1 MGEQH
6 VPLYTSAYAGYDVR
20 TRIRS
25 LTYGDDVGQSGW
37 LTADELERFARSL
50 ELDSGS
56 RLLDVG
62 CGAGGPALRLASTT
76 GATVVGVDVLDE
88 AVATARQLADEH
100 GLADRATFVRADA
113 DRRLPF
119 DEGSFDAILSVDA
132 MCHLPERLAVLREWR
147 RLASPGAR
155 ILFTDPTVV
164 TGLVTAEEI
173 KSRSLIGIYVFSAP
187 AANEASIAGAGFR
200 LIDCDDV
207 RRRAAIPADESPA
220 RRRAAPVPLRVPRDE
235 LGGLAPLP
243 HPQRHEARDHRDE
256 EDLAQESLEHRKRL
270 GETDGRRQVAEAE
283 GGEGDE
289 AEVEVLALFVW
300 PRLHEE
306 RPFAELVYGQVEERE
321 QEPDQHVRTERP
333 EHGLVGHTLMTQDA
347 ADRHR
352 QRGRHEQGDRKQV
365 READELRRVDEE
377 HDRRERDCCNDRH
390 GLPTVDRG
398 SGLGIADRDEER
410 DRREDRAADRPPTGV
425 VQELQ
430 QEEVREQQHQ
440 QARVA
445 VEHADDVA
453 PGDRPPA
460 PRTCGRHGATI
471 RRGGGRRITDALPR
485 PIAS

>member
-119 DEGSFDAILSVDA
+119 DDGSFDAILSVDA

-164 TGLVTAEEI
+164 TGLVTAEKI

-200 LIDCDDV
+200 LIDCDDRTENMATV
-207 RRRAAIPADESPA
+207 ASRWHDARESYREELVADEGQATFDGVQQFLQTS
-220 RRRAAPVPLRVPRDE
+220 
-235 LGGLAPLP
+235 
-243 HPQRHEARDHRDE
+243 HR
-256 EDLAQESLEHRKRL
+256 L
-270 GETDGRRQVAEAE
+270 
-283 GGEGDE
+283 
-289 AEVEVLALFVW
+289 
-300 PRLHEE
+300 
-306 RPFAELVYGQVEERE
+306 
-321 QEPDQHVRTERP
+321 
-333 EHGLVGHTLMTQDA
+333 
-347 ADRHR
+347 
-352 QRGRHEQGDRKQV
+352 
-365 READELRRVDEE
+365 
-377 HDRRERDCCNDRH
+377 
-390 GLPTVDRG
+390 
-398 SGLGIADRDEER
+398 
-410 DRREDRAADRPPTGV
+410 
-425 VQELQ
+425 
-430 QEEVREQQHQ
+430 
-440 QARVA
+440 A
-445 VEHADDVA
+445 VERRLSRYVYL
-453 PGDRPPA
+453 
-460 PRTCGRHGATI
+460 AT
-471 RRGGGRRITDALPR
+471 
-485 PIAS
+485 S